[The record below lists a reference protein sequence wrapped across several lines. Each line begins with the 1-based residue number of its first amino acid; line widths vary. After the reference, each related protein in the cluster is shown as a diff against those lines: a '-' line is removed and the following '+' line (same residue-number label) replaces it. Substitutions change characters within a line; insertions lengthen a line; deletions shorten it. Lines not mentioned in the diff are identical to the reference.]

1 MFISYRRCLLRHF
14 GTCKT
19 KSKIQKQQQKIFKK
33 PENTTKTKQQKPASL
48 IVLLLGFFLT
58 QKKGP
63 FDLLRGNL
71 HFIFPNFHG
80 KLNFQH
86 LQHSLLQRK
95 LPLGACKDMSVI
107 LLIVLKSFIVGN
119 GVKESEVNMRKGKVI
134 FQPKKRINS
143 FLKKSCT
150 VLYQRFKKNC
160 CIKKFLQKFLPKTK
174 IKKFQVE

>member
-1 MFISYRRCLLRHF
+1 MLISYRRSLLRHF
-14 GTCKT
+14 STCKT

-33 PENTTKTKQQKPASL
+33 PENKTKQQKPASL
-48 IVLLLGFFLT
+48 IVLMLGFFLT

-63 FDLLRGNL
+63 FDLLGGNL
-71 HFIFPNFHG
+71 HFIFPNIHG

-95 LPLGACKDMSVI
+95 LLLGACKDMSVI

-134 FQPKKRINS
+134 FQPKIRNKQ
-143 FLKKSCT
+143 FLKK
-150 VLYQRFKKNC
+150 VAPC
-160 CIKKFLQKFLPKTK
+160 CIKDLKR
-174 IKKFQVE
+174 ISV

>member
-1 MFISYRRCLLRHF
+1 M
-14 GTCKT
+14 
-19 KSKIQKQQQKIFKK
+19 
-33 PENTTKTKQQKPASL
+33 
-48 IVLLLGFFLT
+48 LGFFLT

-63 FDLLRGNL
+63 FDLLGGNL
-71 HFIFPNFHG
+71 HFIFPNIHG

-95 LPLGACKDMSVI
+95 LLLGAYKDMSVI

-134 FQPKKRINS
+134 FQPKIRNKQ

-150 VLYQRFKKNC
+150 VLYQRFKKNF

-174 IKKFQVE
+174 IKKVSSRMINTLFHLRKPNYSFYPDSEHFCKVLKCSY